1 MGRLDEALVAGHTA
15 LELDPASVSIRRSMG
30 FAYYYARRYD
40 QARYHLSRAL
50 AMNPTAFETYRF
62 LALALAQ
69 QGQWAEAERATR
81 EAMALPGSGP
91 YTIATL
97 GYVLART
104 GRRAEAEDQLA
115 ELDALRRT
123 GYVSPVAYA
132 MLHLGLEQW
141 PQALDWVERAY
152 QERRGWLAY
161 LKVNPILDPLRG
173 HPGLDVLLRK
183 MRL

>member
-1 MGRLDEALVAGHTA
+1 
-15 LELDPASVSIRRSMG
+15 
-30 FAYYYARRYD
+30 
-40 QARYHLSRAL
+40 
-50 AMNPTAFETYRF
+50 MNPTAFETYRF